1 MTSNIVNVLKSGSE
15 AAGVMNEIQKF
26 KFNPSAIQ
34 RVMIGH
40 LRNYFDGEYEIVDPT
55 SPFSMLSDSIS
66 VGVAAFMAENYTNNR
81 KQYAVAAQDIEDLYL
96 HMSDKDYI
104 DRFAS
109 PARTRFSILIDKEEL
124 LSRMVLDPA
133 TGIKK
138 VTIPRHTE
146 FYISDTVFSLQYPI
160 DIKQLSHGGLQVV
173 YDTSE
178 LSPLQTLETNAVD
191 MEERTLSANQQVMLY
206 LEFDVFQFNINT
218 YRGDLNNATGYNK
231 KLPFVDEFYY
241 ARVWFKS
248 NLTNNVWKEM
258 YTTHTDQVYD
268 ATKPTAILK
277 VLNNELQVTVPLVYF
292 TSGLVSGS
300 IRVDI
305 YQTKGDV
312 NMVLENY
319 KPSSFEATW
328 KTIEAS
334 EETPYVAAM
343 RNVQS
348 VFVYSKNNV
357 YGGKKALS
365 FEQLRDRVIRNS
377 VGDFNLPVTN
387 VQIAASLEN
396 KGYEVVKNID
406 TVTNR
411 AFLAT
416 RALPRPADR
425 KLITAGATS
434 IETIVISMA
443 EAIAHPGTRNNNRR
457 ITLTPDILYSNENG
471 IVRMVD
477 AAFVQSLRGQQPEVI
492 AKQVSDSKYLYT
504 PFHYVLDA
512 TQDSFDVR
520 PYYMDHPVAQTSI
533 FVAQND
539 TTGLQVNTY
548 RYSLSKLTTGYRL
561 LVETKSNDAYKDIDD
576 SFAHAQLSF
585 VGVNEENRCH
595 LSGTLIGK
603 TAKGERVF
611 EFLIATKFD
620 IDNNDNLWLSN
631 FSMFSA
637 GLRDFAVPLTK
648 DFDIVYSSSSTM
660 SPNWIPHA
668 IDGLLGTFAL
678 PNRIAAITQ
687 EKLRLKFGVPL
698 KNLWASNRS
707 LPASAPYQ
715 VYEQDVY
722 LTYQKDVYEKD
733 PVTGSIFT
741 FDARGDIQYNLVHRV
756 GDVVINQATFT
767 AVLKHRKGDV
777 KLGFDGQPIPSGPNL
792 VTRQIDMMFIEG
804 AYFFA
809 TDIASSNY
817 RETVVATV
825 VDWIT
830 NDLNAMSANLL
841 EQTKLFF
848 YPKTTMG
855 SVRVMIENG
864 VQTVVE
870 AGQYFGIKLYV
881 NDTVF
886 ENNELR
892 EAITVKTVEMIDA
905 QLKSSTVSI
914 STMTSALRDV
924 YKDDVIAFTISGLG
938 GARNLQMFTILDE
951 SERCSIRKR
960 LTALPDGKLIV
971 QEDVMVDFIRHSQ
984 TQTQ

>member
-1 MTSNIVNVLKSGSE
+1 MTSNIVNIQASGSQ
-15 AAGVMNEIQKF
+15 AAGVMAEIEKF
-26 KFNPSAIQ
+26 KFNPSGIQ
-34 RVMIGH
+34 RVMINH
-40 LRNYFDGEYEIVDPT
+40 LRNYFEGEYELVDPT
-55 SPFSMLSDSIS
+55 SPFSMLTDSVC

-81 KQYAVAAQDIEDLYL
+81 KQYAASAQNVEDIYL

-109 PARTRFSILIDKEEL
+109 PARTRFSVLIDKDEL
-124 LSRMVLDPA
+124 LSRMVLDPV

-146 FYISDTVFSLQYPI
+146 FHISDTVFSLQYPI

-191 MEERTLSANQQVMLY
+191 MEERTLSSNQQVMLY
-206 LEFDVFQFNINT
+206 LEFDVFQFSINT
-218 YRGDLNNATGYNK
+218 FRGDLNNATGYNK
-231 KLPFVDEFYY
+231 KLPFADEFYY
-241 ARVWFKS
+241 ARVYFKS
-248 NLTNNVWKEM
+248 NITNNVWKEI

-268 ATKPTAILK
+268 HTKPTAILK
-277 VLNNELQVTVPLVYF
+277 VLNGELQVTIPLVYF
-292 TSGLVSGS
+292 TTGLVSGS

-319 KPSSFEATW
+319 KPSSFEAVW
-328 KTIEAS
+328 KTIESS
-334 EETPYVAAM
+334 EETSYVAAM
-343 RNVQS
+343 RNIQS
-348 VFVYSKNNV
+348 VFVYSTNNV
-357 YGGKKALS
+357 YGGKKALT
-365 FEQLRDRVIRNS
+365 FEQLRERVIRNS

-416 RALPRPADR
+416 RTLPRPVDR

-443 EAIAHPGTRNNNRR
+443 EAVAHPGTRNNGRR

-471 IVRMVD
+471 IIRMVP
-477 AAFVQSLRGQQPEVI
+477 AAFVQNLRGQQGEVI

-520 PYYMDHPVAQTSI
+520 PYYMDHPVAQTCI

-548 RYSLSKLTTGYRL
+548 RYTLSKLTTGYRL
-561 LVETKSNDAYKDIDD
+561 LVETKSNDAYKEIDD

-585 VGVNEENRCH
+585 IGTNEENRCH
-595 LSGTLIGK
+595 LNGTMIGK
-603 TAKGERVF
+603 TSKGERVF
-611 EFLIATKFD
+611 EFIIATRFD
-620 IDNNDNLWLSN
+620 IDSNDNLSLNNFAMFTAGNRN
-631 FSMFSA
+631 FSVS
-637 GLRDFAVPLTK
+637 LTK
-648 DFDIVYSSSSTM
+648 DFDITYSSSSSM
-660 SPNWIPHA
+660 GQNWVPHS
-668 IDGLLGTFAL
+668 IDSLLGSFAL

-715 VYEQDVY
+715 VFEQDVY
-722 LTYQKDVYEKD
+722 LTYNEDVYEKD
-733 PVTGSIFT
+733 PVTGSIFS
-741 FDARGDIQYNLVHRV
+741 FDASGAIKYNLIHRK
-756 GDVVINQATFT
+756 GDVVINEATST
-767 AVLKHRKGDV
+767 PVLKHRRGDV
-777 KLGFDGQPIPSGPNL
+777 KLGLDNQPLPTGPNL
-792 VTRQIDMMFIEG
+792 VTRQIDVMFIEG

-817 RETVVATV
+817 RESIVATV

-830 NDLNAMSANLL
+830 NDLSSMSSNLL
-841 EQTKLFF
+841 EQTRLFF

-881 NDTVF
+881 NDSVF

-892 EAITVKTVEMIDA
+892 EALTVKTVEMLDVE
-905 QLKSSTVSI
+905 LKSSTVSI
-914 STMTSALRDV
+914 STMTSALRTV
-924 YKDDVIAFTISGLG
+924 YNDDVIAFSITGLG

-971 QEDVMVDFIRHSQ
+971 QEDVVVDFIRHSQ
-984 TQTQ
+984 TQ